1 MIKHLIFILLITFFY
16 SCTVNKH
23 TSKSNV
29 FDDNSFLEE
38 LFDEFPVGAQ
48 IAIGYIENDST
59 TFKGYIKNNNSI
71 DIINNKDGIFE
82 IGSISKV
89 FTSLLLSKS
98 IEKKILS
105 INDKV
110 QTFFEFELNA
120 GDLGFNPNEITLLQ
134 LSNHTSG
141 LPRVPID
148 LVFGV
153 DIDRTNPYANY
164 DSIKLETHLKTNFYR
179 QSKAG
184 EKYAYSNLG
193 AGLLGYILEKVYNDS
208 YEDLLNK
215 NIFNE
220 LKMKN
225 SSIYVRDSSK
235 LIKGLD
241 NNGAVNNWEF
251 KSLAGAGGIKS
262 SVYDMSLFIK
272 NNIETSDREY
282 VLMREK
288 TFLVNKDTEMG
299 LGWHIL
305 KRNGK
310 ELLFHN
316 GATGGY
322 TSSLVIDINNKKG
335 IIILCNVSPNIT
347 LGKLDELSLKWIKTI

>member
-1 MIKHLIFILLITFFY
+1 MIRHLIFILLITFFY
-16 SCTVNKH
+16 SCNVNKH

-38 LFDEFPVGAQ
+38 LFEEFPVGAQ

-59 TFKGYIKNNNSI
+59 IFKGFIKNNTKI
-71 DIINNKDGIFE
+71 DTINNENGIFE

-89 FTSLLLSKS
+89 FTSFLLSKS
-98 IEKKILS
+98 IETNKLS
-105 INDKV
+105 LNDKV
-110 QTFFEFELNA
+110 QTFFEFELNK

-164 DSIKLETHLKTNFYR
+164 DSIKLEAHLKTNFYR
-179 QSKAG
+179 QSKPG

-193 AGLLGYILEKVYNDS
+193 AGLLGYILEKVYNKS
-208 YEDLLNK
+208 YENLLNK
-215 NIFNE
+215 NIFNS
-220 LKMKN
+220 LKMTS
-225 SSIYVRDSSK
+225 SSIYVRDSSR

-241 NNGAVNNWEF
+241 NNGIVNNWEF

-262 SVYDMSLFIK
+262 TVNDMSLFIK
-272 NNIETSDREY
+272 YNIETSDREY
-282 VLMREK
+282 VQMREK
-288 TFLVNKDTEMG
+288 TFSVNKDMEMG

-305 KRNGK
+305 KRNDK

-322 TSSLVIDINNKKG
+322 TSSLVIDIKNKKG
-335 IIILCNVSPNIT
+335 IIILCNISPNIT
-347 LGKLDELSLKWIKTI
+347 LGSLDELSLKWIGQK